1 MSAAVPRQPA
11 VPRWV
16 AGAFLTLSLLG
27 LAGLVLTCLLGFE
40 APNTAL
46 LATSGAL
53 VLTAL
58 LVVLWHLA
66 ETRTLTTEEKRLWIR
81 ELTGAAA
88 FAALSEYLT
97 SPDLSVSARRR
108 ADRRIKNS

>member
-1 MSAAVPRQPA
+1 MSAAVPRQPT

-16 AGAFLTLSLLG
+16 AGIFWALSLLG
-27 LAGLVLTCLLGFE
+27 LGGLVLTCLLGFE
-40 APNTAL
+40 TPNTAL
-46 LATSGAL
+46 LGTSVAL
-53 VLTAL
+53 MLTAL

-81 ELTGAAA
+81 ELTGAGA

-97 SPDLSVSARRR
+97 SPDLRASARRR
-108 ADRRIKNS
+108 AEKN